1 MENAMAH
8 VLIVDESESFC
19 DRLGSAMQGKGFQ
32 VTHARSLQDGYGLGE
47 HSDIDAVLLSG
58 DQLSGS
64 ELEQLQRFRGLPS
77 APEVIVLAEAA
88 NAAEA
93 VRVINSGAWDYIA
106 KSSLPASLIEPLS
119 CLAASR
125 QRKKAADPCGEIDPE
140 GTFADI
146 VGRSSR
152 LRMCLDLLAK
162 AACSDVNVL
171 LDGETGT
178 GKEMFAVALHRN
190 SARQKNNFVV
200 VDCAAL
206 PETLVESI
214 LFGHE
219 KGAFTGATR
228 HQVGLV
234 KHADQGTLFL
244 DEVGELPLT
253 LQKSFLRVLEGHQF
267 RPVGGQHEIGSDFRL
282 VAATNQDLDAMV
294 ADGKFR
300 ADLLFRLRTFSIRL
314 PSLRERRGDLNI
326 LIDHF
331 LTRLEQQN
339 RMPKKIVS
347 TGFLAALHGYGW
359 PGNVRELLHALE
371 RSVAAATDEPVLLAR
386 HLPTYIRVEIAE
398 AGIAPIP
405 AGGWSADFAGPA
417 AAGSRTANVE
427 LKTMQEMRQE
437 AIAAAEQNYLR
448 QLVSNT
454 RGNIKKACRIS
465 GLSRSR
471 LYQLLKDHHISSSGG
486 GGSEP
491 RRITEI

>member
-1 MENAMAH
+1 MEDAMAH
-8 VLIVDESESFC
+8 LLIVDENEPFC
-19 DRLGSAMQGKGFQ
+19 DRLGSVMQREGFQ
-32 VTHARSLQDGYGLGE
+32 VTLAHTLQDGFRLGE
-47 HSDIDAVLLSG
+47 KSDIDAVLLSG
-58 DQLSGS
+58 AQLSGR
-64 ELEQLQRFRGLPS
+64 ELEYLQRFRGLPS
-77 APEVIVLAEAA
+77 APEIIVLAEAA

-93 VRVINSGAWDYIA
+93 VRVINGGAWDYVA
-106 KSSLPASLIEPLS
+106 KSALPANLIEPLR

-125 QRKKAADPCGEIDPE
+125 LDPE
-140 GTFADI
+140 GPFADI

-162 AACSDVNVL
+162 AASSDVNVL

-178 GKEMFAVALHRN
+178 GKEMFAVALHR
-190 SARQKNNFVV
+190 SSQRRQNNFVV

-228 HQVGLV
+228 HQVGLIR
-234 KHADQGTLFL
+234 HADQGTLFL
-244 DEVGELPLT
+244 DEIGELPPS

-267 RPVGGQHEIGSDFRL
+267 RPVGGQHEMASDFRL

-294 ADGKFR
+294 AEGKFR

-314 PSLRERRGDLNI
+314 PSLRERKEDLN
-326 LIDHF
+326 LLTNHF
-331 LTRLEQQN
+331 LKRFEQHN

-347 TGFLAALHGYGW
+347 TGFVAALHGYDW

-371 RSVAAATDEPVLLAR
+371 RSVAAANDEPVLLAR

-398 AGIAPIP
+398 AGLVPAPI
-405 AGGWSADFAGPA
+405 GGWSADFAGPA
-417 AAGSRTANVE
+417 AVGSRTAKVP
-427 LKTMQEMRQE
+427 LKTLQEMRQE
-437 AIAAAEQNYLR
+437 AIAAAERNYLR

-454 RGNIKKACRIS
+454 GGNIKKACRIS

-471 LYQLLKDHHISSSGG
+471 LYQLLKDYRITSSSG
-486 GGSEP
+486 EP
-491 RRITEI
+491 AQVRRISEI